1 MTKFKSLKRSTQ
13 IIIVLVLLAS
23 IGIAAYAASILWA
36 TAHGGT
42 TLSKEHFLTV
52 ELTGSSVT
60 GSVKPGGSVALAPA
74 VTNNGDVDAG
84 VFIKVTM
91 PTIPDSTVAAYSF
104 EPAAGWNLVSENG
117 GVQTWSYGTSSE
129 LEAVSPGSSTDT
141 LTETGFTMKES
152 ISGAQFAAMSDVDI
166 GFDGYLIDYAEID
179 GSDPETAWSMI
190 PGNE

>member
-13 IIIVLVLLAS
+13 IIIIFILLAS

-52 ELTGSSVT
+52 ELSGSSATGSI
-60 GSVKPGGSVALAPA
+60 KPGGSVALSPA

-91 PTIPDSTVAAYSF
+91 PTVGGADAYGF
-104 EPAAGWNLVSENG
+104 ETSSGWNLVSSSG
-117 GVQTWSYGTSSE
+117 GEQVWSYGTDSA
-129 LEAVSPGSSTDT
+129 LEAVSPGSSTDA
-141 LTETGFTMKES
+141 LTSAFTMKES

-179 GSDPETAWSMI
+179 GSDPESAWGLI
-190 PGNE
+190 G

>member
-13 IIIVLVLLAS
+13 FIIVLFILAS
-23 IGIAAYAASILWA
+23 ITIVAYAASVLWA

-52 ELTGSSVT
+52 ELTGSSAT

-91 PTIPDSTVAAYSF
+91 PEVSGSAAYEF
-104 EPAAGWNLVSENG
+104 EAGSGWNLVSSSG
-117 GVQTWSYGTSSE
+117 GVQIWSYGSDSA
-129 LEAVSPGSSTDT
+129 LEAVSPGSSTDA
-141 LTETGFTMKES
+141 LTGSFTMKS
-152 ISGAQFAAMSDVDI
+152 DITGAQFAAMSDVDI
-166 GFDGYLIDYAEID
+166 GFDGYLIDYGEVD
-179 GSDPETAWSMI
+179 GSDPESAWGMI